1 MTASNAPE
9 TPLPPAA
16 AEVGVPR
23 RAWLIVALL
32 AAASALNYLDRNI
45 VAVLKPVL
53 KSEFALTDGLASKK
67 WTWIQAAVMSF
78 FVGWF
83 SKATGER

>member
-1 MTASNAPE
+1 MRLGGEVASSSLPE
-9 TPLPPAA
+9 KN
-16 AEVGVPR
+16 PR
-23 RAWLIVALL
+23 R
-32 AAASALNYLDRNI
+32 
-45 VAVLKPVL
+45 KPNRV
-53 KSEFALTDGLASKK
+53 FGLASKK